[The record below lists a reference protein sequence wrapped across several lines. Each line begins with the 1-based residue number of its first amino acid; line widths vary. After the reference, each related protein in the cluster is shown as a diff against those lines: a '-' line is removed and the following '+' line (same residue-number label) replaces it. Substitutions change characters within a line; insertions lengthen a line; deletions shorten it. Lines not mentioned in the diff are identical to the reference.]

1 MTLKFFM
8 RKHLLSSVSFHK
20 ILLYLPCG
28 ANFSGIFFLIHRL
41 QKMLGDLEKQSYP
54 FKGVFKFY
62 PVSSDWDLR
71 MVFGEI
77 EDIL

>member
-1 MTLKFFM
+1 MVQIFL
-8 RKHLLSSVSFHK
+8 V
-20 ILLYLPCG
+20 
-28 ANFSGIFFLIHRL
+28 FFLNLPITKNAGRF
-41 QKMLGDLEKQSYP
+41 KKQSYP

-71 MVFGEI
+71 VVFGEI

>member
-28 ANFSGIFFLIHRL
+28 ANFSGIFFLNSPITKNAGRF
-41 QKMLGDLEKQSYP
+41 KKQSYP
-54 FKGVFKFY
+54 FKGVLKFY